1 MKISELK
8 PKVGGVNLEFD
19 VIEKGAAREFNKFGR
34 SGKVCTAVAKDSSG
48 QIKLSL
54 WNEDCD
60 RVNVGDKMKLTDGY
74 VNEFQGEMQLTTG
87 RAGKLEVVGKA
98 EAAAAPKAAAAVPGK
113 NAAIE
118 PEKSKLKKPGSDIFD
133 DGSDDDADDDKGGG
147 SGGDDDSGDDDSGD
161 DEDFEDVDEE
171 FVG

>member
-34 SGKVCTAVAKDSSG
+34 SGKVCTAIAKDSSG

-60 RVNVGDKMKLTDGY
+60 KVNVGDKMKLTDGY

-98 EAAAAPKAAAAVPGK
+98 EASAAPKAAEAAPEK
-113 NAAIE
+113 NTVIE

-133 DGSDDDADDDKGGG
+133 DGSDDDGDDDDKGGDT
-147 SGGDDDSGDDDSGD
+147 GGDGDSGDDD
-161 DEDFEDVDEE
+161 DFEDVDEE